1 MPNSTIKEKTVF
13 TAPPNSVEAEQNI
26 LCCIM
31 RDEGIQLDIIAK
43 LKTDDFYQSNHQ
55 TIFDA
60 MFEVSRHNMTVNFA
74 SVIDQ
79 LRRSGR
85 LAIVGDIEYIT
96 RLYDTLPSTAYYGE
110 YLKIVLRASLMRKLI
125 TTCSDIIEKAY
136 TASEVDD
143 VIMTAEEMIFELAKK
158 GTDSGLVALAPVAAK
173 SLVTITKRYESPEQF
188 QGTKT
193 GFYRLDRLTNGF
205 HGGELIILAARPG
218 VGKSALAMNMAE
230 MMAKQGKHV
239 AIFSLEMSNEQLVER
254 LLSSMSGVPMSDIK
268 SGRLSD
274 AKEDIKKLD
283 LAYATISNSMNLYG
297 DDNPNNSVAQMRSEC
312 RRLKAQN
319 KLDMVII
326 DYIGL
331 MQDKEVRRDGRQFEV
346 ASISRGLKIMAK
358 ELNVPVM
365 ALSQLK
371 RDAAIRN
378 IKSKEDKTTPDIKPD
393 LTDLR
398 ESGAIEQDAD
408 IVLFI
413 HRNNSSDE
421 GEVRDYTLVIA
432 KHRNGEL
439 ADIPLTWR
447 GKIMRFEDERMTA
460 QYEQAVRAEQMSGTS
475 DITPEVPEGTIFSDE
490 EEG

>member
-1 MPNSTIKEKTVF
+1 
-13 TAPPNSVEAEQNI
+13 
-26 LCCIM
+26 
-31 RDEGIQLDIIAK
+31 
-43 LKTDDFYQSNHQ
+43 
-55 TIFDA
+55 
-60 MFEVSRHNMTVNFA
+60 
-74 SVIDQ
+74 
-79 LRRSGR
+79 
-85 LAIVGDIEYIT
+85 
-96 RLYDTLPSTAYYGE
+96 
-110 YLKIVLRASLMRKLI
+110 
-125 TTCSDIIEKAY
+125 
-136 TASEVDD
+136 
-143 VIMTAEEMIFELAKK
+143 
-158 GTDSGLVALAPVAAK
+158 
-173 SLVTITKRYESPEQF
+173 
-188 QGTKT
+188 
-193 GFYRLDRLTNGF
+193 
-205 HGGELIILAARPG
+205 
-218 VGKSALAMNMAE
+218 
-230 MMAKQGKHV
+230 
-239 AIFSLEMSNEQLVER
+239 
-254 LLSSMSGVPMSDIK
+254 
-268 SGRLSD
+268 
-274 AKEDIKKLD
+274 
-283 LAYATISNSMNLYG
+283 
-297 DDNPNNSVAQMRSEC
+297 MRSEC

-460 QYEQAVRAEQMSGTS
+460 QYEQAVRSEQMSGTS
-475 DITPEVPEGTIFSDE
+475 DIAADELEGTIFSDDE
-490 EEG
+490 EQ